1 VSGLHPHPLSGGG
14 RSSILL
20 ENAHEVFLLLVRLE
34 ATVTE
39 FRRRIDKRQ
48 PDLFRGDPLRLR
60 NERLADVKHALPDAD
75 ARTFEHDEVLL
86 HHTVMRE
93 TSHRIDRLLR
103 NVLLRHSVVRDELAV
118 LHVESVSDAVDLLIN
133 FRSVMVTLLSDAS
146 HRVGDARRMP
156 RADTSHFA
164 ETFVRLA
171 RQLLHVP
178 TGDDALD
185 SVTLGDA
192 DDVDHFVLREDVFDR
207 DRLLH

>member
-1 VSGLHPHPLSGGG
+1 VSGLHPPLLSGGG

-20 ENAHEVFLLLVRLE
+20 ENAHEVLLFFVRLE

-48 PDLFRGDPLRLR
+48 PDLFRGDPLSLR

-146 HRVGDARRMP
+146 DRIGDARRMP
-156 RADTSHFA
+156 RADTSHFS

-192 DDVDHFVLREDVFDR
+192 DDVDHFVLREDVFDW